1 MVHFLGLRCHSRR
14 CRPLTWCFRYFWC
27 LMVSHFSQ
35 GLFYFQSHSDD
46 GERANPCASRSRC
59 WGRDPEA
66 IRNCCWSCMWDWYGI
81 LEWGIEELKCSN
93 DFKPL
98 FVAHWTSF
106 NQQQLATEH
115 KPGLYIVITY
125 SEKKYTHS
133 VLCSYGDYPSA
144 MKCFTHMGNNI

>member
-1 MVHFLGLRCHSRR
+1 MVANRSNILRSDYAIKIFKICLLMVHFLGRRCHLQR

-46 GERANPCASRSRC
+46 GEKANPCASRSRC
-59 WGRDPEA
+59 WGRDPVA
-66 IRNCCWSCMWDWYGI
+66 IRNCCWSCMWDWCGI

-106 NQQQLATEH
+106 NQQQVATEY
-115 KPGLYIVITY
+115 KPGLNIVWFLGLV
-125 SEKKYTHS
+125 E
-133 VLCSYGDYPSA
+133 VLG
-144 MKCFTHMGNNI
+144 